1 MIDADMLAAAA
12 AEAAWRQAECAGW
25 CRTGPQA
32 RAYERA
38 AKASLNAA
46 IEAARQGATSEG
58 WRAVS
63 DARKAAEYA
72 AQCAA
77 TREGWEAEDASRAT
91 FRAKP
96 GKRRRRH

>member
-1 MIDADMLAAAA
+1 MDADEIALAA
-12 AEAAWRQAECAGW
+12 AEAAWRQAGWSGW
-25 CRTGPQA
+25 CRTGRQA
-32 RAYERA
+32 RAYESA
-38 AKASLNAA
+38 AKAALNAA
-46 IEAARQGATSEG
+46 IDAAMRGATSEG

-63 DARKAAEYA
+63 DARKASEYA

-77 TREGWEAEDASRAT
+77 RREEREAEDASLAT